1 MTESPVA
8 RLRERGY
15 ATWCDLGAA
24 QGGLEAVRG
33 AVAGADVFVLGV
45 SKVSAITHTSHS
57 EA

>member
-1 MTESPVA
+1 MTDSPVA

-24 QGGLEAVRG
+24 QGGAVEAVRG

-45 SKVSAITHTSHS
+45 STVVL
-57 EA
+57 